1 MSGRGSLMRKMVVK
15 SHFNFLV
22 GDFDSERTETTDA
35 LCFSLSYSF
44 KPLFVFLCR
53 NGGPIDF

>member
-1 MSGRGSLMRKMVVK
+1 MRKMVVK